1 MIALRSSFGRKILGG
16 TMIRTILFTVVGVL
30 IASAMGY
37 AQGERLPWQVLGSG
51 GAIASV
57 SGQVLLSGTIGQ
69 PIIGIGVQGQSR
81 ISQGFWLPIVDP
93 TSVDEDRVNERSLGV
108 SNFPN
113 PFTNGT
119 TIRIT
124 APIEGALTIR
134 VFDLVGNLVRTLDA
148 VVSMTGGQDVFFD
161 GLDNMGQPLGSGAY
175 MYEVS
180 GRSAIDGQPIYRIQ
194 RMQIIR

>member
-1 MIALRSSFGRKILGG
+1 
-16 TMIRTILFTVVGVL
+16 MIRTILFTTVGVL

-148 VVSMTGGQDVFFD
+148 VVSMTGGQDVYFD

-180 GRSAIDGQPIYRIQ
+180 GRSAVDGQPVYRIQ
-194 RMQIIR
+194 RMQIVR

>member
-1 MIALRSSFGRKILGG
+1 
-16 TMIRTILFTVVGVL
+16 
-30 IASAMGY
+30 
-37 AQGERLPWQVLGSG
+37 VLGSG

-69 PIIGIGVQGQSR
+69 PIIGIGVQGQTR
-81 ISQGFWLPIVDP
+81 ISQGFWLPLAGTV
-93 TSVDEDRVNERSLGV
+93 SVDEDRVNERSLGV

-113 PFTNGT
+113 PFSNGT
-119 TIRIT
+119 TIRIS

-148 VVSMTGGQDVFFD
+148 FVSMTGSQDIYFD
-161 GLDNMGQPLGSGAY
+161 GMDNVGQPLGSGAY

-180 GRSAIDGQPIYRIQ
+180 GRSATDGQPIYRIQ